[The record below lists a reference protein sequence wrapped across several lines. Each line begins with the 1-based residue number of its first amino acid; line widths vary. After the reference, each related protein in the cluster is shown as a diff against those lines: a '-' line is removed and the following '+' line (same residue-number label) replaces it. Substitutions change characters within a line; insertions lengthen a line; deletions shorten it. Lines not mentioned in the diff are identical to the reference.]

1 MQNSA
6 TLKDGPHMGFKELI
20 QQIADPNLTPDE
32 GARLRINLSK
42 ELEEAGKYE
51 EAREALRELWPQVG
65 ERPVLEGLDN
75 ATRAEVLCRV
85 GVLTSCIGNEKQIE
99 GAQET
104 AKNLISECLAIFEEL
119 RDTTKIAEAQIHLAY
134 CYWRQGEFDE
144 ARALIQEALGRLPD
158 TERETKALALIRSA
172 IIERS
177 AGKLIEALRIH
188 TEAAP
193 IFEKIESHALKG
205 MFHTGLA
212 VTLKKLGEIEQRED
226 YIDRALI
233 EYAAASYHFEQA
245 GHERYRARVENN
257 LGFLLSTVGRFAE
270 AHEHVGRARRIF
282 AGLKDKGS
290 VAQVDDTRARI
301 LLADGKRAEAER
313 AARAAVRALERGDG
327 HSLLAEALT
336 THGVALARTGQY
348 ARAHGALERA
358 LAVADGVGDRE
369 GAGRAAL
376 AVVEELGGQLD
387 FGELSAAYKRAA
399 ELLKGSQQPGV
410 KDRLLSCSLSL
421 LRKHADAP
429 PGPSEF
435 RPPPGWK
442 GFSLLREVRRYE
454 RLIIERALK
463 DAGGVV
469 TRAAQ
474 FLGFKHHNSLISR
487 INKRHT
493 NLLQVRSPV
502 LPRKRGIIRD
512 PDRERQESTQSRP
525 VTILHVVDNRHF
537 ADVLRDTMEA
547 VGWTVETCADGAV
560 ALKRLA
566 GDAHYD
572 LLLFDQDLP
581 GASGLELVRAARKL
595 PHRRRVPVVMLSASD
610 CEAEAWRAGVDAFLR
625 KPEDI
630 HSVATMIARLLAD
643 TGSE

>member
-1 MQNSA
+1 MRLCRRRCKNSP
-6 TLKDGPHMGFKELI
+6 TLKDDPHMSVKELI
-20 QQIADPNLTPDE
+20 YQIADPNLTPNE
-32 GARLRINLSK
+32 RARLRINLSK
-42 ELEEAGKYE
+42 ELEESGKYE
-51 EAREALRELWPQVG
+51 EACEALRELWPRVG
-65 ERPVLEGLDN
+65 ERPVLESLD
-75 ATRAEVLCRV
+75 ARTSAEVLCRV
-85 GVLTSCIGNEKQIE
+85 GVLTSCIGSAKQIE
-99 GAQET
+99 GAQEI
-104 AKNLISECLAIFEEL
+104 AKNLISEGIGIFESLQE
-119 RDTTKIAEAQIHLAY
+119 TEKVAEAQTDLAV
-134 CYWRQGEFDE
+134 CYWREGAVDE
-144 ARALIQEALGRLPD
+144 ARVILRAVLDRLSE
-158 TERETKALALIRSA
+158 TESEVRALALLRSA

-177 AGKLIEALRIH
+177 AGRLNEALRIH
-188 TEAAP
+188 TEAVQL
-193 IFEKIESHALKG
+193 FEKIDNHTLKG
-205 MFHTGLA
+205 KFHVGLA
-212 VTLKKLGEIEQRED
+212 VTLKKLSEIERRDD
-226 YIDRALI
+226 YVDRALI

-245 GHERYRARVENN
+245 GHERYRARIENN

-270 AHEHVGRARRIF
+270 AHEHVARARRIF

-290 VAQVDDTRARI
+290 VAQVDDTRARV
-301 LLADGKRAEAER
+301 LLAEGKRAEAER

-327 HSLLAEALT
+327 HALLAEALT

-387 FGELSAAYKRAA
+387 FGELGAAYKRAA
-399 ELLKGSQQPGV
+399 DLLKGSQQPGV

-493 NLLQVRSPV
+493 NLLHVRSPV

-512 PDRERQESTQSRP
+512 PDRERKQPESEKTSA
-525 VTILHVVDNRHF
+525 VTILHVEDDRYV
-537 ADVLRDTMEA
+537 ADMMKDTLEA
-547 VGWTVETCADGAV
+547 EGWRVETCADGAT
-560 ALKRLA
+560 ALKR
-566 GDAHYD
+566 
-572 LLLFDQDLP
+572 
-581 GASGLELVRAARKL
+581 
-595 PHRRRVPVVMLSASD
+595 
-610 CEAEAWRAGVDAFLR
+610 
-625 KPEDI
+625 
-630 HSVATMIARLLAD
+630 
-643 TGSE
+643 

>member
-1 MQNSA
+1 MG
-6 TLKDGPHMGFKELI
+6 LKEIL
-20 QQIADPNLTPDE
+20 QQIADPSLTPSE
-32 GARLRINLSK
+32 RARLSVRLSK
-42 ELEEAGKYE
+42 ELEESGRYE
-51 EAREALRELWPQVG
+51 EAREALREFWPHAG
-65 ERPVLEGLDN
+65 ERPVLDGLDT
-75 ATRAEVLCRV
+75 ATKAEVLCRV
-85 GVLTSCIGNEKQIE
+85 GVLTRCIGGVKQIE

-104 AKNLISECLAIFEEL
+104 AKNLISESIAIFEEL
-119 RDTTKIAEAQIHLAY
+119 HDSEKVAEAQIHLAY
-134 CYWRQGEFDE
+134 CYWHQGEFDE
-144 ARALIQEALGRLPD
+144 ARDLLRDALSRLSD
-158 TERETKALALIRSA
+158 TKSEVRALALIRYA
-172 IIERS
+172 IVERS
-177 AGKLIEALRIH
+177 AGRFSEALRIH

-193 IFEKIESHALKG
+193 LFEKIGSHALKG
-205 MFHTGLA
+205 MFHLGLA
-212 VTLKKLGEIEQRED
+212 ETLRKLSAIERRED
-226 YIDRALI
+226 YADRAII
-233 EYAAASYHFEQA
+233 EYVAASYHFEQA

-257 LGFLLSTVGRFAE
+257 LGLLLSTVGRFAE
-270 AHEHVGRARRIF
+270 AHEHVARARRIF

-290 VAQVDDTRARI
+290 VAQVDDTRARV
-301 LLADGKRAEAER
+301 LLAEGKRAEAER

-327 HSLLAEALT
+327 HALLAEALT

-348 ARAHGALERA
+348 ARARGALERA

-399 ELLKGSQQPGV
+399 ELLAGSQQPGV

-525 VTILHVVDNRHF
+525 VTILHVEDNRHV
-537 ADVLRDTMEA
+537 ADVLRDTLEA
-547 VGWTVETCADGAV
+547 EGWRVETCADGAV

-630 HSVATMIARLLAD
+630 HSVATMISRLLAD